1 MIDEDEEMETT
12 EAAGQDYVN
21 KIEVNYCSLCREYL
35 TRSSNDAKIITEH
48 CKTKKHLKWYN
59 QSKKKEDNAKP
70 VAEAAEGSGNATSS
84 DKSVKKEEKDAQ
96 SIDEE
101 EASGSKSEPYN
112 DDNSTKF
119 PR

>member
-1 MIDEDEEMETT
+1 MESN
-12 EAAGQDYVN
+12 EAAGQDFVN

-35 TRSSNDAKIITEH
+35 SRSSNDAKIITEH

-59 QSKKKEDNAKP
+59 QSKKKDEKSKP
-70 VAEAAEGSGNATSS
+70 AGETAEGSNLNNSSAS
-84 DKSVKKEEKDAQ
+84 DKSSKKEDKEGKSAVND
-96 SIDEE
+96 
-101 EASGSKSEPYN
+101 EASSSKSEPTN